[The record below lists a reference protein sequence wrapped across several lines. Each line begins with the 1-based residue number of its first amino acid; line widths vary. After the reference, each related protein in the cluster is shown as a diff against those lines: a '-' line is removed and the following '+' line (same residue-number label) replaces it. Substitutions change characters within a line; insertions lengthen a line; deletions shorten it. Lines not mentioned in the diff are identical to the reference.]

1 MFTLIKLLSFRSVS
15 FAAMGTMLLAMFA
28 RMGAALEVIA
38 GAVTAPGAT
47 LTAWTVAAGNSL
59 TIRSAPIDSQIAL
72 LQLWAFN
79 QVAGVMRVRS
89 PRLHDNVQGIRSR
102 ISAANVEPLLANT
115 GDGGVLQK
123 LTTQDVLTV
132 EHSGSAVAGQ
142 IEGGAL
148 LVYYNNIPQISARLI
163 DQATLLKSG
172 VNLIGQEVSIT
183 TGVAIGFS
191 GQVAINVTNDN
202 FKANTDYALV
212 GGMVDTRVGT
222 IRIQGIDTGNLGL
235 GFPGEPTQRHVTS
248 NFFARLSMSTGLP
261 CIPVFNS
268 ANKNAILI
276 DAFGNQGAITAVV
289 TLYMVELP
297 AGTVPPAK

>member
-1 MFTLIKLLSFRSVS
+1 L
-15 FAAMGTMLLAMFA
+15 
-28 RMGAALEVIA
+28 GAAIELIS
-38 GAVTAPGAT
+38 GAAIAPGAV
-47 LTAWTVAAGNSL
+47 LTPWTVAAGNTL
-59 TIRSAPIDSQIAL
+59 QIRSAPIDSQIAL
-72 LQLWAFN
+72 IQKWAFN
-79 QVAGVMRVRS
+79 QVAGVLRVRS
-89 PRLHDNVQGIRSR
+89 PRLHDNVQGIRTR

-132 EHSGSAVAGQ
+132 EQSGSAVAGQ
-142 IEGGAL
+142 IEGGSL

-163 DQATLLKSG
+163 DIATLLKNG
-172 VNLIGQEVSIT
+172 INLIGQELSIT
-183 TGVAIGFS
+183 TGIAIGYS

-202 FKANTDYALV
+202 FKANTDYALL
-212 GGMVDTRVGT
+212 GGLVDTRVES

-248 NFFARLSMSTGLP
+248 NFFARLSMSTGMP

-268 ANKNAILI
+268 ANKNAILV
-276 DAFGNQGAITAVV
+276 DAFGNQAAITTVV

-297 AGTVPPAK
+297 PGLVAVAKQG

>member
-1 MFTLIKLLSFRSVS
+1 L
-15 FAAMGTMLLAMFA
+15 
-28 RMGAALEVIA
+28 GAAIEVIS
-38 GAVTAPGAT
+38 GAATAPGAV

-59 TIRSAPIDSQIAL
+59 AIRSAPIDSQIFL
-72 LQLWAFN
+72 IQKWAFN
-79 QVAGVMRVRS
+79 QVAGVLRVRS

-102 ISAANVEPLLANT
+102 INAANVEPLLINS

-123 LTTQDVLTV
+123 LTTQDILTV
-132 EHSGSAVAGQ
+132 EQSGSGVAGQ
-142 IEGGAL
+142 IEGGSL

-163 DQATLLKSG
+163 DQNALIKSG
-172 VNLIGQEVSIT
+172 VNIIGQEVSIT
-183 TGVAIGFS
+183 TGITVGYS

-212 GGMVDTRVGT
+212 GGMVDTRVECV
-222 IRIQGIDTGNLGL
+222 RIQGIDSGNLGL

-248 NFFARLSMSTGLP
+248 NFFARLSFSTGLP

-268 ANKNAILI
+268 ANKTAILI
-276 DAFGNQGAITAVV
+276 DAFGNQAAITTVV

-297 AGTVPPAK
+297 PNVVPPAKTG

>member
-1 MFTLIKLLSFRSVS
+1 L
-15 FAAMGTMLLAMFA
+15 
-28 RMGAALEVIA
+28 GAAIEVIS
-38 GAVTAPGAT
+38 GAATAPGAV

-59 TIRSAPIDSQIAL
+59 AIRSAPIDSQIFL
-72 LQLWAFN
+72 IQKWAFN
-79 QVAGVMRVRS
+79 QVAGVLRVRS

-102 ISAANVEPLLANT
+102 INAANVEPLLINS

-123 LTTQDVLTV
+123 LTTQDILTV
-132 EHSGSAVAGQ
+132 EQSGSGVAGQ
-142 IEGGAL
+142 IEGGSL

-163 DQATLLKSG
+163 DQNALLKSG
-172 VNLIGQEVSIT
+172 VNIIGQEVSIT
-183 TGVAIGFS
+183 TGVTVGYS

-212 GGMVDTRVGT
+212 GGMVDTRVECV
-222 IRIQGIDTGNLGL
+222 RIQGIDSGNLGL

-248 NFFARLSMSTGLP
+248 NFFARLSFSTGLP

-268 ANKNAILI
+268 ANKTAILI
-276 DAFGNQGAITAVV
+276 DAFGNQAAITTVV

-297 AGTVPPAK
+297 PGVVPPAKTG

>member
-1 MFTLIKLLSFRSVS
+1 MLG
-15 FAAMGTMLLAMFA
+15 AAMEVIS
-28 RMGAALEVIA
+28 GAA
-38 GAVTAPGAT
+38 TAPGAT

-59 TIRSAPIDSQIAL
+59 TIRSAPIDSQISL
-72 LQLWAFN
+72 LQKWAFN
-79 QVAGVMRVRS
+79 QVAGVLRVRS

-115 GDGGVLQK
+115 GDGGLLQK

-132 EHSGSAVAGQ
+132 EQSGSGVGGQ
-142 IEGGAL
+142 IEGGSL
-148 LVYYNNIPQISARLI
+148 LLYYNNIPQISARLI
-163 DQATLLKSG
+163 DNATLLKSG
-172 VNLIGQEVSIT
+172 INLIGQEVSIT
-183 TGVAIGFS
+183 TGTAIGYS

-212 GGMVDTRVGT
+212 GGMVDTRIEC
-222 IRIQGIDTGNLGL
+222 IRIQGIDTGNLGV

-248 NFFARLSMSTGLP
+248 NFFARLSMSTGMP

-276 DAFGNQGAITAVV
+276 DGFGNQGAITAVV

-297 AGTVPPAK
+297 PGTVPPAKQG